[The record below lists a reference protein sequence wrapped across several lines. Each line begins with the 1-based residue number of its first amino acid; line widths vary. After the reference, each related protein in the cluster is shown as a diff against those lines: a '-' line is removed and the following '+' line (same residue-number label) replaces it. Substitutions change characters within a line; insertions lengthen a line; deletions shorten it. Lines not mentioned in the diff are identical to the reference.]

1 MELFPFDI
9 NTANKQQ
16 LIHSINHLIN
26 TDFNK
31 LVFILYRLDVSEQH
45 LKSLLASNATTDAAS
60 IIADLII
67 QREQAK
73 QQTRNLFTDSDQI
86 PEAEKW

>member
-9 NTANKQQ
+9 NAANKQQ